1 MLSKLSKRTVSLL
14 AYTTQLKEL
23 LAVDL
28 AATRVMTLF
37 QRRKERENEQPLI
50 SLQLIVLR
58 ANTPV

>member
-1 MLSKLSKRTVSLL
+1 MLSKLSKRTASLL

-37 QRRKERENEQPLI
+37 QRRKERANEQPLI

-58 ANTPV
+58 ANPPV